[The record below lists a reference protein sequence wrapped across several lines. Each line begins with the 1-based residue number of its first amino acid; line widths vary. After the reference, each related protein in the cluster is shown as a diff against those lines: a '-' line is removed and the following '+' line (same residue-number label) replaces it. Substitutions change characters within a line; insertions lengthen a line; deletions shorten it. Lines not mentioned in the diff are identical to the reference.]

1 MNPPEFIDVLERLRV
16 RLEAGT
22 TREISRLAERKNI
35 RLAERKH
42 IRSVVGAWFSEYRP
56 LFVQV
61 VGEEPYILSMDE
73 SMQSLLKLAS
83 ADSARRTVI
92 RATASAMQHFKDNL
106 LVPLSRAYW
115 SRAPER
121 SPAGRDDEVAIRLR
135 QLERELADSYE
146 QAAIDIEDS
155 GRLSYRGPAA
165 EIREV
170 LTGVLHLLAPNA
182 QVQATDWYRESRRS
196 GTRTEPTPTRAERT
210 KFILRSRAKGSAGTE
225 AAESYMTAVE
235 ERLASVINATYK
247 RGSAATHGGTERD
260 ELVQLLPYINALLR
274 ELLPPATAG
283 TPAARP

>member
-1 MNPPEFIDVLERLRV
+1 MNPPELIDVLERLRV

-22 TREISRLAERKNI
+22 TREITRLAERRN
-35 RLAERKH
+35 

-73 SMQSLLKLAS
+73 SMQCLLKLAS
-83 ADSARRTVI
+83 ANSARRTVV
-92 RATASAMQHFKDNL
+92 RATASAIQHFNDNL

-121 SPAGRDDEVAIRLR
+121 SPAGRDDEVAARLR
-135 QLERELADSYE
+135 QLDAELADSYE

-155 GRLSYRGPAA
+155 ARLSYRGPAA

-235 ERLASVINATYK
+235 ERLASVINAAYK

-260 ELVQLLPYINALLR
+260 ELVQLLPYVNALLR
-274 ELLPPATAG
+274 ELLPLPATG
-283 TPAARP
+283 SPAALP